1 MEEYYSR
8 SLNSARLMKCY
19 DVSPQRIKQFLE
31 AEILHV
37 LDKVRESSS
46 VLGLGCG
53 YGRVAVRLAD
63 KAGKVTGIDI
73 SEDNIELAGEIC
85 RGRSNMEFLVMDAAD
100 LKFEENIFDL
110 VICVQNGISAFK
122 VDPEKLI
129 SEAVRVTK
137 RGGLLLFSSYSEKIW
152 DARLDWFKIQA
163 DLGLIGE
170 IDLEK
175 TKNGN
180 IVCKDGFTASTY
192 SGKDFLELSSKL
204 GLQAKVYEVDESS
217 VFCKITKKI

>member
-1 MEEYYSR
+1 MDCYSE
-8 SLNSARLMKCY
+8 SLNAKRLLKCY
-19 DVSPQRIKQFLE
+19 DVAPNRIKQFLE
-31 AEILHV
+31 AEILH
-37 LDKVRESSS
+37 LLENIPEGSS
-46 VLGLGCG
+46 VLDLGCG

-63 KAGKVTGIDI
+63 KAEKVVGIDI
-73 SEDNIELAGEIC
+73 SEDNIKLAKEIS
-85 RGRSNMEFLVMDAAD
+85 RERSNMEFFVMDAVD
-100 LKFEENIFDL
+100 LKFGENLFDL
-110 VICVQNGISAFK
+110 AICVQNGISAFK

-137 RGGLLLFSSYSEKIW
+137 RGGILLFSSYSEKIW
-152 DARLDWFKIQA
+152 DARVDWFKIQA

-217 VFCKITKKI
+217 VFCKIIV